1 VSDLP
6 TGTVTF
12 LFTDIQGSTQL
23 LQKLGDAYEVVQN
36 RHAEIL
42 RRAIQHCDGVLI
54 RTEGDSFFAVFPN
67 PVQAVRATVAAQREL
82 AAEHWPRGQL
92 RVRMGLHTGE
102 GKLGGDDYV
111 GIDVNRAARLATAA
125 HGGQVVMSDATLGL
139 VAHGLPE
146 GVTTRDL
153 GDHRMKDIA
162 HPEHV
167 YQLVIRGLASDFPAL
182 KSLDARPNN
191 LPRQLTSF
199 VGRRPQV
206 DAVSGLLHRRR
217 FVTLT
222 GPGGTGKTRLAL
234 QVAETVL
241 SRFRD
246 GIFFVDLSP
255 TTDPQLI
262 TSAIAQALGIKE
274 EPGRPPVETLE
285 DHLRD
290 LELLLVLDNF
300 EQIVEAARVVEQLL
314 RAAAGLR
321 VVVTSRVTL
330 HLYGEHEF
338 EVPPLALPDPALV
351 RELDRLSQYEAVA
364 LFIDRARSVDN
375 DFALTT
381 QSALTVAEICMR
393 LDGLPLAI
401 ELAAVR
407 VKVLSLKEILAPR
420 APAPA
425 SHRRPAP
432 RSGAAADAQRHH
444 RVEP

>member
-1 VSDLP
+1 
-6 TGTVTF
+6 
-12 LFTDIQGSTQL
+12 
-23 LQKLGDAYEVVQN
+23 
-36 RHAEIL
+36 
-42 RRAIQHCDGVLI
+42 
-54 RTEGDSFFAVFPN
+54 
-67 PVQAVRATVAAQREL
+67 
-82 AAEHWPRGQL
+82 
-92 RVRMGLHTGE
+92 
-102 GKLGGDDYV
+102 
-111 GIDVNRAARLATAA
+111 
-125 HGGQVVMSDATLGL
+125 
-139 VAHGLPE
+139 
-146 GVTTRDL
+146 
-153 GDHRMKDIA
+153 MKDIA

-262 TSAIAQALGIKE
+262 ASAIAQALGIKE

-407 VKVLSLKEILAPR
+407 VRCSPSRRSWRLERRLPLLTGGPRNVPERQRTLRGTIAWSHELLSEIERRLFAR
-420 APAPA
+420 LSVFSGGATLEAVDGSAIPAGN
-425 SHRRPAP
+425 SRPT
-432 RSGAAADAQRHH
+432 RSTWCNH
-444 RVEP
+444 